1 VRRGGLAILVA
12 IGIVVSACTASGN
25 EDRIILVV
33 SAGSSLSDAFT
44 EIEATFETANPDIDV
59 QLNLG
64 GSSALR
70 EQILAGAPADVF
82 APADLVPMDLL
93 VAERQIEDDPA
104 IIATNSL
111 AIGLP
116 PGNPGA
122 VTGLD
127 DFSNPELLIGLC
139 SEEVPCGRYA
149 RQILSNAGV
158 VASIDTNEPDVR
170 SLVSKIELGELD
182 AGIVYA
188 TDVVGARGELED
200 IDITAEFNVT
210 VLYPIAVLAD
220 SLHPAEAEMFVEFV
234 LSDEGQ
240 IALQQAGFG
249 AP

>member
-1 VRRGGLAILVA
+1 MALGLFLA
-12 IGIVVSACTASGN
+12 GCSSSGN
-25 EDRIILVV
+25 GDRLVLVV
-33 SAGSSLSDAFT
+33 SAAASLSDAFT
-44 EIEATFETANPDIDV
+44 EIEAAFEAANPDIDV

-93 VAERQIEDDPA
+93 VDERLIDGYPA
-104 IIATNSL
+104 TFATNSL
-111 AIGLP
+111 AIALP

-127 DFSNPELLIGLC
+127 DFAKPELLIGLC
-139 SEEVPCGRYA
+139 SEEVPCGGFA

-158 VASIDTNEPDVR
+158 AASVDTNEPDVR

-182 AGIVYA
+182 AGIVYT
-188 TDVVGARGELED
+188 TDVAGARGELEG
-200 IDITAEFNVT
+200 IDIPTEFNVT
-210 VLYPIAVLAD
+210 VLYPIGVLAA
-220 SLHPAEAEMFVEFV
+220 SLHPAEAEVFVEFV
-234 LSDEGQ
+234 LSDEGRK
-240 IALQQAGFG
+240 ALQQAGFG

>member
-1 VRRGGLAILVA
+1 
-12 IGIVVSACTASGN
+12 
-25 EDRIILVV
+25 
-33 SAGSSLSDAFT
+33 
-44 EIEATFETANPDIDV
+44 
-59 QLNLG
+59 
-64 GSSALR
+64 
-70 EQILAGAPADVF
+70 
-82 APADLVPMDLL
+82 
-93 VAERQIEDDPA
+93 
-104 IIATNSL
+104 
-111 AIGLP
+111 
-116 PGNPGA
+116 
-122 VTGLD
+122 LD